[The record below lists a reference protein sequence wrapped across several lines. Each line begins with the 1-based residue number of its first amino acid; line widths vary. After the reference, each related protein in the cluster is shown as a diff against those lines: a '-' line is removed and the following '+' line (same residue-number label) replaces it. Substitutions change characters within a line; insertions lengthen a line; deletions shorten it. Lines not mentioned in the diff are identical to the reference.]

1 VGDAGYHK
9 DPLTG
14 LGISDAFE
22 YAELLAD
29 RVHEGLSGERPM
41 SEALTDYQRVRDKR
55 SHSSFEFTCSIS
67 TLELTLQLLTVFQA
81 LGENEEYAKDF
92 FAMIGGGMTGEEF
105 FAPERIA
112 KLLGTQV
119 SA

>member
-29 RVHEGLSGERPM
+29 RVHDGLGGALPM
-41 SEALTDYQRVRDKR
+41 SEALAEYQRVRDEK

-67 TLELTLQLLTVFQA
+67 KLELTPQLLAVFRA

-105 FAPERIA
+105 FAPERMA
-112 KLLGTQV
+112 KLLGSQA